1 MPFPDFF
8 EQFGL
13 YSEYEFL
20 SEQFCERLCSEMTNA
35 TAVTGWVWNPE
46 TGDNVK
52 EEVKKRKE
60 YLGLPDDYQLQIR
73 EKLLQLMPQMAG
85 HFGVELKDVQPIK
98 FTRYDEGDYY
108 RMHLDISPHS
118 PAPAI
123 INDRKVSVI
132 IFVNQEGEDLDEGD
146 YVGGNLTFY
155 GLLNDRNWQ
164 NVGLPLESEAGLLIA
179 FRPNI
184 FHEVTPVTA
193 GSRLTI
199 TTWFV

>member
-20 SEQFCERLCSEMTNA
+20 HADFCGQLCSEMESA
-35 TAVTGWVWNPE
+35 TAVIGGVWNHGI
-46 TGDNVK
+46 GDNIK

-60 YLGLPDDYQLQIR
+60 YIGLPPETELKIR
-73 EKLLQLMPQMAG
+73 QKLLQLMPKMAER
-85 HFGVELKDVQPIK
+85 FGLELKDVQPIK

-108 RMHLDISPHS
+108 RIHLDISPHAD
-118 PAPAI
+118 APAI
-123 INDRKVSVI
+123 INDRKVSII
-132 IFVNQEGEDLDEGD
+132 IFINQEGENLSEGD

-155 GLLNDRNWQ
+155 GLLKDRQWQ
-164 NVGLPLESEAGLLIA
+164 NVGLPLESEMGLLIA
-179 FRPNI
+179 FRPDMP
-184 FHEVTPVTA
+184 HEVTPVTE
-193 GSRLTI
+193 GSRFTI